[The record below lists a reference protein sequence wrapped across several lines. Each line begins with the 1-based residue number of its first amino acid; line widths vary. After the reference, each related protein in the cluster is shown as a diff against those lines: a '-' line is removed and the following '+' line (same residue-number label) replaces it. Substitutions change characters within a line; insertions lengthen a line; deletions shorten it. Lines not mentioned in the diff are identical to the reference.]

1 MTTITLNKADIENP
15 LLQLKN
21 GSGKIGSFIK
31 SENGGLV
38 FSVLGSYYTLSGM
51 SASAITSFL
60 ATVGFGGGMVF
71 GIIATLL
78 FGYIVPKLW
87 AAFWSL
93 FK

>member
-15 LLQLKN
+15 LLRLKN

-51 SASAITSFL
+51 SASGITSFL
-60 ATVGFGGGMVF
+60 AGIGFGGGMVF
-71 GIIATLL
+71 GIIMTLL
-78 FGYIVPKLW
+78 LGYVVPKLW